1 MTLVLLKE
9 YLDEGY
15 RDIVE
20 IVELMEREFNR
31 ELYHNRNLVETMF
44 SVLKRKYGEE
54 IRAKMYWN
62 QLKEIKFK
70 LLVHNL
76 DRYVKVILVAKIRIS
91 TEPNP
96 TFLISKLVINNHVNL
111 SNFCNNRRRECW

>member
-1 MTLVLLKE
+1 V
-9 YLDEGY
+9 
-15 RDIVE
+15 
-20 IVELMEREFNR
+20 

-54 IRAKMYWN
+54 IRAKKYWN

-76 DRYVKVILVAKIRIS
+76 DR
-91 TEPNP
+91 
-96 TFLISKLVINNHVNL
+96 
-111 SNFCNNRRRECW
+111 CNICNDVDLFF